1 MFFLNLNKVN
11 NREAIIFDIGAN
23 AGNFSHKYQD
33 KCKIVSVEANPILA
47 EALKKRFSEKSNIFV
62 ENCAISNKKGTIN
75 FFICAQDQ
83 MSSCNRN
90 WLETLRYKKHGIQ
103 KTIEVPAIT
112 LDDLIEKYGS
122 PHHIKIDVEGYEL
135 EVISGLS
142 KKVGSIQFEYIREE
156 FETLTVPIF
165 FKLKNLG
172 YDKFKHR
179 PAACSAGEGDFDA
192 FDSVL
197 SLEEIIKIENLPNVP
212 GGMILAS

>member
-1 MFFLNLNKVN
+1 MLKFKKICFTNFII
-11 NREAIIFDIGAN
+11 AIYHLGHMIEEHF
-23 AGNFSHKYQD
+23 GNGENFGV
-33 KCKIVSVEANPILA
+33 KI
-47 EALKKRFSEKSNIFV
+47 
-62 ENCAISNKKGTIN
+62 
-75 FFICAQDQ
+75 
-83 MSSCNRN
+83 
-90 WLETLRYKKHGIQ
+90 
-103 KTIEVPAIT
+103 
-112 LDDLIEKYGS
+112 
-122 PHHIKIDVEGYEL
+122 
-135 EVISGLS
+135 
-142 KKVGSIQFEYIREE
+142 EYIREE